1 MLHSSP
7 TRRLQALPIARSSR
21 VLLACAVTAG
31 LSMQM
36 AIHPSQA
43 EEAVTAEA
51 YLASLVNDVT
61 DSQNAVA
68 NLELEMGGF
77 REGANKA
84 RVDLD
89 KARASAQEAQDGVEN
104 ARGRLGESDVAVT
117 DAQKELDEIARSAYT
132 TGGDASPVTL
142 AAGGDAVANTLDR
155 ASFIRS
161 ATEQQQKTVNRLDLA
176 RTQTANE
183 ESALRDNRND
193 ANSKVNEAIRLH
205 NEARTAL
212 ADAQKQVQ
220 EKNAQLQALIKDRD
234 LAQKRLDAARSAV
247 DTLANTKPDATS
259 FDKRRAAEAAADNA
273 ESKAP
278 AAAKDEEP
286 ASAPADTTD
295 SAADTQQDSA
305 EQNKTEQN
313 NNTAAPQQS
322 PAAPAGPASPAG
334 AVEQYSGDTG
344 LRELPTGADF
354 AGSAEGDEQR
364 QLAINGLLA
373 AGGAAAMAGFN
384 SYSAN
389 GDQGSAV
396 NAALAAGREAAG
408 EQYDQAQSTLN
419 PPKTTT
425 PGTPSTTTPTT
436 PTTPS
441 TPGTPSTTTPTTPT
455 VPTIP
460 TTPGTPGTGSLP
472 GNTSGTA
479 SERIEK
485 VIARGMSQLG
495 VTYAWGG
502 GNKYG
507 PTLGIRDGGVADGYG
522 DYAKIGFDC
531 SGLTLYAFAAAGI
544 TLDHYSGSQY
554 TAGRQVPTS
563 QIKRGDML
571 FWGAGGSQHV
581 AIYLGDGQMLE
592 APQSGSTVRVSDVR
606 YGGMTPMAVRLIE

>member
-1 MLHSSP
+1 
-7 TRRLQALPIARSSR
+7 
-21 VLLACAVTAG
+21 
-31 LSMQM
+31 
-36 AIHPSQA
+36 
-43 EEAVTAEA
+43 
-51 YLASLVNDVT
+51 
-61 DSQNAVA
+61 
-68 NLELEMGGF
+68 
-77 REGANKA
+77 
-84 RVDLD
+84 
-89 KARASAQEAQDGVEN
+89 
-104 ARGRLGESDVAVT
+104 
-117 DAQKELDEIARSAYT
+117 
-132 TGGDASPVTL
+132 
-142 AAGGDAVANTLDR
+142 
-155 ASFIRS
+155 
-161 ATEQQQKTVNRLDLA
+161 
-176 RTQTANE
+176 
-183 ESALRDNRND
+183 
-193 ANSKVNEAIRLH
+193 
-205 NEARTAL
+205 
-212 ADAQKQVQ
+212 
-220 EKNAQLQALIKDRD
+220 
-234 LAQKRLDAARSAV
+234 
-247 DTLANTKPDATS
+247 
-259 FDKRRAAEAAADNA
+259 
-273 ESKAP
+273 
-278 AAAKDEEP
+278 
-286 ASAPADTTD
+286 
-295 SAADTQQDSA
+295 
-305 EQNKTEQN
+305 
-313 NNTAAPQQS
+313 
-322 PAAPAGPASPAG
+322 
-334 AVEQYSGDTG
+334 
-344 LRELPTGADF
+344 
-354 AGSAEGDEQR
+354 
-364 QLAINGLLA
+364 
-373 AGGAAAMAGFN
+373 MAGFN

-425 PGTPSTTTPTT
+425 SGTPSTTTPTT

-455 VPTIP
+455 VPTIH